1 MGDLIHIPLA
11 SIEVGEDR
19 ARDLDPG
26 HAEALADSIRM
37 QGLLCPVLV
46 RAVAEDRFRLVDGRH
61 RYEAF
66 KLLGRDVIPVVM
78 SDKTSDDEA
87 MLDQV
92 MANLARRMVALD
104 FCRHL
109 AMLKEA
115 WLRLHPEATNGGN
128 KNVAK
133 GKSRIQNSDSGDDP
147 DTTPAFSDAMA
158 SKFGLGRSAVFEAV
172 AIWTKLSPASREALH
187 GTKLAEKKTELK
199 ALSEQ
204 KPAMQAKILELIEDK
219 DHPDVQNVAGA
230 LAFLERGAEVS
241 AAERQFRAIN
251 TAFARLADDAL
262 DMVVQN
268 NADRMIA
275 SLKRLGR
282 I

>member
-1 MGDLIHIPLA
+1 MDDLIHIPLA

-66 KLLGRDVIPVVM
+66 KLLGRDAIPVVM

-115 WLRLHPEATNGGN
+115 WLRLHPEAKPGGDHGN
-128 KNVAK
+128 QYTG
-133 GKSRIQNSDSGDDP
+133 GKSQ
-147 DTTPAFSDAMA
+147 TLAFATDAAEVVAFDGAMA
-158 SKFGLGRSAVFEAV
+158 EKFGLGRSTVKEAV
-172 AIWTKLSPASREALH
+172 TIWTKLSPASREALH
-187 GTKLAEKKTELK
+187 GTKLVEKKTELK

-204 KPAMQAKILELIEDK
+204 KPAMQAKILALIEST
-219 DHPDVQNVAGA
+219 DHPDIQNVAGA
-230 LAFLERGAEVS
+230 LEFLERGAEVS
-241 AAERQFRAIN
+241 AAEKQFRAIN

>member
-115 WLRLHPEATNGGN
+115 WLRLHPEVARGGDRRSADF
-128 KNVAK
+128 KSQTLAFGSEDAEIVAFD
-133 GKSRIQNSDSGDDP
+133 G
-147 DTTPAFSDAMA
+147 AMA
-158 SKFGLGRSAVFEAV
+158 EKFGLGRSTVKEAV
-172 AIWTKLSPASREALH
+172 TIWTKLSPASREALH

-204 KPAMQAKILELIEDK
+204 TPPMQAKILALIEST

-241 AAERQFRAIN
+241 AAEKQFRAIN

>member
-147 DTTPAFSDAMA
+147 DTTPGFSDAMA

-204 KPAMQAKILELIEDK
+204 KPAMQAKILALIEST
-219 DHPDVQNVAGA
+219 DHPDVQNVASA
-230 LAFLERGAEVS
+230 LAFLEGGVKQTVLEKRYRAVS
-241 AAERQFRAIN
+241 DAFKALPDDTFDQLLMENEER
-251 TAFARLADDAL
+251 
-262 DMVVQN
+262 V
-268 NADRMIA
+268 IA
-275 SLKRLGR
+275 SLKRRGK

>member
-66 KLLGRDVIPVVM
+66 KLLGRDAIPVVM

-115 WLRLHPEATNGGN
+115 WLRLHPEAKPGGDHGN
-128 KNVAK
+128 QYTG
-133 GKSRIQNSDSGDDP
+133 GKSQ
-147 DTTPAFSDAMA
+147 TLAFATDAAEVVAFDGAMA
-158 SKFGLGRSAVFEAV
+158 EKFCLGRSTVKEAV
-172 AIWTKLSPASREALH
+172 TIWTKLSPASREALH

-204 KPAMQAKILELIEDK
+204 KPAMQAKILALIEST

-230 LAFLERGAEVS
+230 LAFLEGGVKQTVLEKRYRAVS
-241 AAERQFRAIN
+241 DAFKALPDDTFDQLLMENEER
-251 TAFARLADDAL
+251 
-262 DMVVQN
+262 V
-268 NADRMIA
+268 IA
-275 SLKRLGR
+275 SLKRRGK